1 VRSLVAELGDAL
13 ERDGELESALSI
25 FASVTVWTFDFAAEV
40 RFVSHRVAVRADG
53 ALFGESVLSANVA
66 RLTHSGELEV
76 LEGER
81 YSLDSRR

>member
-1 VRSLVAELGDAL
+1 VRSLVAELGDSL
-13 ERDGELESALSI
+13 KRDGELESALSI
-25 FASVTVWTFDFAAEV
+25 FASVTVGTFDFAAEV

-53 ALFGESVLSANVA
+53 ALFWQAVLSADIA

-81 YSLDSRR
+81 YSLNSRR